1 MQRFTA
7 LRVWQRSHRLA
18 VEIYGMTAGFPSEER
33 FGLTAQ
39 LRRAAVSVAAN
50 IAEGSK
56 RESRRDY
63 ARFLNIAEGSIAEVE
78 ELLMLGR
85 DIGFASDEASASLLE
100 EADHVARMLS
110 VLRARVAKGPEGE
123 GERSTLDARR
133 STGRA
138 GG

>member
-1 MQRFTA
+1 
-7 LRVWQRSHRLA
+7 
-18 VEIYGMTAGFPSEER
+18 MTAGFPSEER

-50 IAEGSK
+50 VAEGSK
-56 RESRRDY
+56 RDSGREY

-78 ELLMLGR
+78 ELVMLGR
-85 DIGFASDEASASLLE
+85 DIGFVSDKASTTLLE

-133 STGRA
+133 STGRVGA
-138 GG
+138 

>member
-63 ARFLNIAEGSIAEVE
+63 ARFLNIAEGSRAEVE
-78 ELLMLGR
+78 ELLILGR
-85 DIGFASDEASASLLE
+85 DIGFASDEAAASLLE
-100 EADHVARMLS
+100 EANHVARMLS

-133 STGRA
+133 STGRV